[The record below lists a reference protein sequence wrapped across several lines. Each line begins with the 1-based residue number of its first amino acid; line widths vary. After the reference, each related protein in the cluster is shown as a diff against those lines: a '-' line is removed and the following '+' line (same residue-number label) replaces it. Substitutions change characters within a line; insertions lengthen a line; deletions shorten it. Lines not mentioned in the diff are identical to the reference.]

1 MQLLT
6 PVVPRADAP
15 LARANPVAK
24 LGAAAVLMVALF
36 ASLDGVTAVVILAGL
51 IAVLPQSGL
60 RARDLVARSWLVGL
74 AVVSIATFNTVFA
87 AEQLG
92 PTVIEVGFLRIGS
105 ETLVNGVG
113 LGVRLLAIVLAGLL
127 ATATTQPTDLADAL
141 IQQLRVSPRFA
152 VGALA
157 ALRLLPI
164 LSREWQVLAMARR
177 ARGVDAGRSPVAAVR
192 LFAGQLLAILVT
204 SIRRGT
210 RMALAMEARGFG
222 ALPCRTS
229 ARVQH
234 MRRSDW
240 GWIAA
245 ALLLATSAVAFSV
258 ALGTWRPLLGSLG

>member
-6 PVVPRADAP
+6 PLVPEADAP

-24 LGAAAVLMVALF
+24 LAAAVLLMVTLF
-36 ASLDGVTAVVILAGL
+36 ASLDAVTAVVILIGL
-51 IAVLPQSGL
+51 AAALPWSGL
-60 RARDLVARSWLVGL
+60 RARDLLARAWLVGV
-74 AVVSIATFNTVFA
+74 AVISIALFNTVFA

-92 PTVIEVGFLRIGS
+92 PVAIEVGPLRIGS
-105 ETLVNGVG
+105 ETIVNGLG

-127 ATATTQPTDLADAL
+127 ATATSQPTEVADAL

-177 ARGVDAGRSPVAAVR
+177 ARGVDAGRSPIAVAR

-204 SIRRGT
+204 AIRRGT

-222 ALPCRTS
+222 AMPCRTS
-229 ARVQH
+229 ARVQ
-234 MRRSDW
+234 RLRPSDW
-240 GWIAA
+240 AWIGA
-245 ALLLATSAVAFSV
+245 ALLLGALAVGVSA
-258 ALGTWRPLLGSLG
+258 ALGTWRPLFG